1 MDFDAF
7 VNQAWDDHADDSAG
21 VAQRLQAQGLALLSQ
36 ESQIGPLAHLAH
48 HVFGEH
54 LGRWRDGQAFLQQL
68 AALPACTADGAA
80 AQGLQRYRASLDL
93 CAGAGDARPGLSDS
107 DRIRVTAMAA
117 AALAERDA
125 PRALALFEQ
134 ALADAD
140 ATALPDTDP
149 YTRALA
155 VSGNNLASTL
165 EEKAGRSADER
176 RLMILA
182 AQTARRYWALAGGW
196 METERAEYRLAK
208 TWLQAGD
215 VAQARQHA
223 QNCLEIVDAQDP
235 SAPALERF
243 FGWEALGAV
252 ERAAG
257 NGTGLAQA
265 LAEARTAFAALEEA
279 DRGWCQASLDA
290 LKGSPATV

>member
-7 VNQAWDDHADDSAG
+7 IQQGWDDHVDDSPG
-21 VAQRLQAQGLALLSQ
+21 VAQRLQAQGPALLSQ
-36 ESQIGPLAHLAH
+36 ESQILPLAHLAH
-48 HVFGEH
+48 HVWGEH
-54 LGRWRDGQAFLQQL
+54 LGRWLDGQAFLQQL
-68 AALPACTADGAA
+68 AALPACTAGGAA
-80 AQGLQRYRASLDL
+80 AQGLQRYMASLNL
-93 CAGAGDARPGLSDS
+93 CAGAADARTGLSAS
-107 DRIRVTAMAA
+107 DRIRVTAMTA

-125 PRALALFEQ
+125 PRALVLFEQ
-134 ALADAD
+134 ALAEAD

-155 VSGNNLASTL
+155 VTGNSLACAL
-165 EEKAGRSADER
+165 EEKPGRSAEER
-176 RLMILA
+176 RLMVLA

-235 SAPALERF
+235 PAPALERF
-243 FGWEALGAV
+243 FGWEALGTV

-257 NGTGLAQA
+257 KATGLAQA
-265 LAEARTAFAALEEA
+265 LAEAQTAFSALEES

-290 LKGSPATV
+290 LQASPVTV